1 MLELTVVP
9 TGTPFTRSRA
19 ERLVTE
25 AGKFEAS
32 IMIQHENRTI
42 NGKSMLGLLSL
53 GRIRDEVRLI
63 CDGPDEKQ
71 AAAALA
77 DLMTKD

>member
-9 TGTPFTRSRA
+9 IGTPFTRSRA
-19 ERLVTE
+19 ERLVIE

-32 IMIQHENRTI
+32 IMIQHENRMI

-53 GRIRDEVRLI
+53 GRITDEVHLI
-63 CDGPDEKQ
+63 CDGPDERQ
-71 AAAALA
+71 AAATLA
-77 DLMTKD
+77 DLMTRN

>member
-1 MLELTVVP
+1 MLEQTVIP

-25 AGKFEAS
+25 AGKYEAS
-32 IMIQHENRTI
+32 ILIRHENRTI

-53 GRIRDEVRLI
+53 GRITDAVRLI

-71 AAAALA
+71 AAAALS
-77 DLMTKD
+77 DLMEGK